1 MEQENR
7 FVFWTTIIANIS
19 VAVGVIFAGYQF
31 WETRQFEKMQ
41 NSMELIN
48 KLKGRDVVSAYK
60 KILEHKESKNK
71 KPDDIV
77 NELNYIAS
85 NYEYASIV
93 YASGNVDKQFVE
105 KNIHVNKIVE
115 LLKFYNYPESG
126 MSNILALQKEENE
139 K

>member
-1 MEQENR
+1 MYDDYSTFGSGYAELGYMEQENR

-71 KPDDIV
+71 KT
-77 NELNYIAS
+77 
-85 NYEYASIV
+85 
-93 YASGNVDKQFVE
+93 
-105 KNIHVNKIVE
+105 
-115 LLKFYNYPESG
+115 
-126 MSNILALQKEENE
+126 
-139 K
+139 

>member
-1 MEQENR
+1 MN
-7 FVFWTTIIANIS
+7 T
-19 VAVGVIFAGYQF
+19 
-31 WETRQFEKMQ
+31 
-41 NSMELIN
+41 
-48 KLKGRDVVSAYK
+48 K
-60 KILEHKESKNK
+60 KAKTK